1 MAFLRETP
9 NAISEGF
16 VRLLPVALQ
25 ILGVARMLICAL
37 EVVGKDLPKVILNID
52 DVSRQMI

>member
-9 NAISEGF
+9 NGISEGF

-37 EVVGKDLPKVILNID
+37 EVVGKDLPEVIPNID
-52 DVSRQMI
+52 DVSR